1 MGGFIVKSKAE
12 DLLLW
17 EQRINERTRSGLT
30 VDEWCKKNGFNRHN
44 YYYWNRRISQNQK
57 SDKEVI
63 FADVTPILSG
73 NDNKDGVSKAAEFA
87 DFQIFFKNIQV
98 TVPANFNPAS
108 LTGLMKV
115 LQEL

>member
-1 MGGFIVKSKAE
+1 MKSKAE

-17 EQRINERTRSGLT
+17 EQRINERTGSGLT
-30 VDEWCKKNGFNRHN
+30 VDEWFRKNGPNRHK
-44 YYYWNRRISQNQK
+44 YYYWNHRISQNQRA
-57 SDKEVI
+57 DKEVI
-63 FADVTPILSG
+63 FADVTLILSSTDN
-73 NDNKDGVSKAAEFA
+73 NDEISDSVEFA

-98 TVPANFNPAS
+98 TVPANFNPVS